1 MAQHPEDSRNNF
13 YHGKNFYKTHD
24 QIKGVDDVIEIDS
37 DSDSDSNYDEDVD
50 YIPILVKREDS
61 DSRDDRSEV
70 DPENN
75 QNDVLIEDL
84 H

>member
-1 MAQHPEDSRNNF
+1 MAQRAAATRENFDFGNNID
-13 YHGKNFYKTHD
+13 KKHD
-24 QIKGVDDVIEIDS
+24 QIKGLDDVIEIDS